1 MKTKLACILLLLTL
15 LLAAGCGDIVLPER
29 VTKGDPEKPAQEELI
44 PTQPELMP

>member
-1 MKTKLACILLLLTL
+1 MACILLLLTL